1 MNPYIQDAL
10 IHAAQQS
17 EAWSRLRLGRFTGSG
32 ISALMT
38 KPKSKEAREAG
49 LFSQT
54 AMTYITKKAMEVITN
69 QSSDDAY
76 GRAIDWGN
84 EWEQTAIEQVVK
96 KMNLDRDTLVLKP
109 AFKLF
114 NDYTGCSPDAF
125 VDYEGMQV
133 GIEVKCP
140 FNSVNHYEH
149 SKVTDSDSLKDIAPD
164 YYWQII
170 LNMIVNKLPMWLFAS
185 FDPRQPEHRMVHVC
199 PILFSIQDAEDLL
212 QSIEKAQEIKMGIVN
227 QWLTLPNS

>member
-1 MNPYIQDAL
+1 MNQYIQDAL

-17 EAWSRLRLGRFTGSG
+17 EAWSKLRLGRFTGSG

-38 KPKSKEAREAG
+38 KPKSKEARDAG

-54 AMTYITKKAMEVITN
+54 ALTYITKKAMEVITN

-84 EWEQTAIEQVVK
+84 EWEETAIKQVVK
-96 KMNLDRDTLVLKP
+96 SMKLDESTLVLKP
-109 AFKLF
+109 QFKLF

-125 VDYEGMQV
+125 VDYDGMQA

-149 SKVTDSDSLKDIAPD
+149 SKVKSSEDLKDIAPD

-170 LNMIVNKLPMWLFAS
+170 LNMIVHKMPQWIFAS
-185 FDPRQPEHRMVHVC
+185 FDPRMPEHRMVHTC
-199 PILFSIQDAEDLL
+199 PILFDIADAEALL
-212 QSIEKAQEIKMGIVN
+212 QAIEKAQAIKMEIIN
-227 QWLTLPNS
+227 EWLTPVNY

>member
-1 MNPYIQDAL
+1 MNQYIQDAL

-17 EAWSRLRLGRFTGSG
+17 EAWSKLRLGRFTGSG

-38 KPKSKEAREAG
+38 KPKSKEARDAG

-54 AMTYITKKAMEVITN
+54 AITYITKKAMEVITN

-84 EWEQTAIEQVVK
+84 EWEETAIRQVIK
-96 KMNLDRDTLVLKP
+96 SMKLDESTLVLKP
-109 AFKLF
+109 QFKLF

-125 VDYEGMQV
+125 VQYQDMQV

-149 SKVTDSDSLKDIAPD
+149 SKVKCSEDLKNIAPD
-164 YYWQII
+164 YYWQIL
-170 LNMIVNKLPMWLFAS
+170 LNMVVHHMPLWIFAS
-185 FDPRQPEHRMVHVC
+185 FDPRQPDHRMVHTC
-199 PILFSIQDAEDLL
+199 PILFSIEDAEELM
-212 QSIEKAQEIKMGIVN
+212 QAIEKAQAMKKEIIDL
-227 QWLTLPNS
+227 WLTPLES